1 MNLVLNGNFE
11 NETLNGWDIV
21 GNSSAIN
28 LAWNQGDVRDKC
40 AMHYWNNKPFNVIIK
55 QKIKRSF

>member
-21 GNSSAIN
+21 GDSSAIN

-40 AMHYWNNKPFNVIIK
+40 AMHYWNNKPFNVDY
-55 QKIKRSF
+55 